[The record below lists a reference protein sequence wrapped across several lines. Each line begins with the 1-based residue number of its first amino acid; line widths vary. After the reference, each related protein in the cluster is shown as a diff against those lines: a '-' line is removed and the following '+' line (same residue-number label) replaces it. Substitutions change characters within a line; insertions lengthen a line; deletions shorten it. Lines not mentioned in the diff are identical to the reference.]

1 MTEKQLGSNAP
12 PGLKSCHNLTHV
24 SNLQSLKRRRIT
36 LFSENIILQ
45 IILSKVIQCTA
56 SLRCNVVRKTGP
68 NTTRCLGYL
77 DTVFCRFR
85 NIIEDRPHWH
95 TIITLTNVNRDLEA
109 NTCKQIFG
117 SV

>member
-1 MTEKQLGSNAP
+1 MLSSKHFSCPSSALRFVATVGHVEGELRDRKTTGVQCTTW
-12 PGLKSCHNLTHV
+12 LKSCHNLTHV

-77 DTVFCRFR
+77 DTAFCRF
-85 NIIEDRPHWH
+85 
-95 TIITLTNVNRDLEA
+95 
-109 NTCKQIFG
+109 
-117 SV
+117 